1 MKKIILS
8 AMAVLSISLMTQAQ
22 INVGIKA
29 GRNLSIQDRSD
40 ASVNQLF
47 SSESFRGFHV
57 GLIVEAEILP
67 HLFLQP
73 QLLYVKTGSKFTT
86 KEGDWT
92 KLTLKTIEMPVSL
105 LYKVDTRFGK
115 LFAGVGP
122 VLTYGIGGKLEQN
135 ETRTKP
141 YGHAGE
147 YKRFD
152 ISGNALAG
160 VEFRNGFFCSV
171 NYQRGFRDISKTNAE
186 VKNRSMSVSIG
197 QTIEWKKN
205 KRKA

>member
-8 AMAVLSISLMTQAQ
+8 AIAVLSLGLMTQAQ

-29 GRNLSIQDRSD
+29 GRNFSIQDRSD
-40 ASVNQLF
+40 ASVSQLF
-47 SSESFRGFHV
+47 SSESFKGFHV
-57 GLIVEAEILP
+57 GLIAETEILP

-86 KEGDWT
+86 KENDWT
-92 KLTLKTIEMPVSL
+92 KLTLKTLEMPVNI

-115 LFAGVGP
+115 LFAGAGP
-122 VLTYGIGGKLEQN
+122 VLSYGIGGKLEQN
-135 ETRTKP
+135 ESRTNP
-141 YGHAGE
+141 YGDAGE

-171 NYQRGFRDISKTNAE
+171 NYQRGFRDISKTSAE
-186 VKNRSMSVSIG
+186 VKNRSMSISVG